1 MVSKWLQKRGDLWL
15 IWPTL
20 FLDGSTFT
28 LTANVEQPPDIDDFL
43 LPAQELF
50 PTEAPQIDAINS
62 SQQQQQQ
69 QQQQHSSEAPD
80 SQQEVVQ
87 NQGQEAAELVGEISF
102 SPLETLDTY
111 LVTSSR

>member
-1 MVSKWLQKRGDLWL
+1 M
-15 IWPTL
+15 
-20 FLDGSTFT
+20 
-28 LTANVEQPPDIDDFL
+28 EQPPDIDDFL

-50 PTEAPQIDAINS
+50 PVAEAPQIDAINS

-69 QQQQHSSEAPD
+69 QQQPSSEAPD